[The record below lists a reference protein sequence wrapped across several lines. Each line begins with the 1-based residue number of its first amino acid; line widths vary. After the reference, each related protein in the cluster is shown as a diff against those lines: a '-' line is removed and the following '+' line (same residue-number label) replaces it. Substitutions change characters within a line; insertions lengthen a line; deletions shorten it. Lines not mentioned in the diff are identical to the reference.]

1 MMKSMK
7 LGLKLLRYAWGIKTT
22 LLSGGIFFLLGLLSF
37 TMSVQTWYLGGYLLM
52 VLAVYPAQL
61 LSSLT
66 VSNLVQ
72 TSPWKKALQT
82 SVPTALTAGAFALTY
97 GGALIISLLRLNA
110 RPEMR
115 EDMVMILVLFTFEIF
130 LIMTYCGIAYKTYV
144 LGTALFI
151 IVFVIGSRVIQIGAA
166 LGVFRGVSVFVA
178 ACSGFAAM
186 LLGSAVQYG
195 LSLMLYKRALS
206 KNAQYPGLRKY
217 I

>member
-1 MMKSMK
+1 MK
-7 LGLKLLRYAWGIKTT
+7 LGFKLLRYAWGIKTT

-115 EDMVMILVLFTFEIF
+115 EDMVMILVLFAFEIF

-151 IVFVIGSRVIQIGAA
+151 IVFVIGSSVIQIGAA
-166 LGVFRGVSVFVA
+166 LGAFRGVSVFGA

-206 KNAQYPGLRKY
+206 KNAQYAGLRKY

>member
-7 LGLKLLRYAWGIKTT
+7 LGFKLLRYAWGIKTT

-72 TSPWKKALQT
+72 TSTWKKALQT

-115 EDMVMILVLFTFEIF
+115 EDMVMILVLFAFEIF

-151 IVFVIGSRVIQIGAA
+151 IVFVIGSSVIQIGAA
-166 LGVFRGVSVFVA
+166 LGAFRGVSVFVA

>member
-1 MMKSMK
+1 MKSMK
-7 LGLKLLRYAWGIKTT
+7 LGFKLLRYAWGIKTT

-115 EDMVMILVLFTFEIF
+115 EDMVMILVLFAFEIF

-151 IVFVIGSRVIQIGAA
+151 IVFVMGSSVIQIGAA
-166 LGVFRGVSVFVA
+166 LGAFRGVSVFGA

>member
-1 MMKSMK
+1 MK
-7 LGLKLLRYAWGIKTT
+7 LGFKLLRYAWGIKTT

-115 EDMVMILVLFTFEIF
+115 EDMVMILVLFAFEIF

-151 IVFVIGSRVIQIGAA
+151 IVFVMGSSVIQIGAA
-166 LGVFRGVSVFVA
+166 LGAFRGVSVFGA

>member
-7 LGLKLLRYAWGIKTT
+7 LGFKLLRYAWGIKTT

-115 EDMVMILVLFTFEIF
+115 EDMVMILVLFAFEIF

-151 IVFVIGSRVIQIGAA
+151 IVFVIGSSVIQIGAA
-166 LGVFRGVSVFVA
+166 LGAFRGVSVFGA

>member
-1 MMKSMK
+1 MS
-7 LGLKLLRYAWGIKTT
+7 I
-22 LLSGGIFFLLGLLSF
+22 

>member
-7 LGLKLLRYAWGIKTT
+7 LGFKLLRYAWGIKTT

-115 EDMVMILVLFTFEIF
+115 EDMVMILVLFAFEIF

-151 IVFVIGSRVIQIGAA
+151 IVFVMGSSVIQIGAA
-166 LGVFRGVSVFVA
+166 LGAFRGVSVFGA

>member
-1 MMKSMK
+1 MK
-7 LGLKLLRYAWGIKTT
+7 LGFKLLRYAWGIKTT

-115 EDMVMILVLFTFEIF
+115 EDMVMILVLFAFEIF

-151 IVFVIGSRVIQIGAA
+151 IVFVIGSSVIQIGAA
-166 LGVFRGVSVFVA
+166 LGAFRGVSVFGA

>member
-1 MMKSMK
+1 MKSMK
-7 LGLKLLRYAWGIKTT
+7 LGFKLLRYAWGIKTT

-115 EDMVMILVLFTFEIF
+115 EDMVMILVLFAFEIF

-151 IVFVIGSRVIQIGAA
+151 IVFVIGSSVIQIGAA
-166 LGVFRGVSVFVA
+166 LGAFRGVSVFGA

>member
-22 LLSGGIFFLLGLLSF
+22 VLSGGIFFLLGLLLF
-37 TMSVQTWYLGGYLLM
+37 IMSIETWYLGGYLLLISAM
-52 VLAVYPAQL
+52 FPAQL
-61 LSSLT
+61 LSSLS
-66 VSNLVQ
+66 VSDLVQ

-82 SVPTALTAGAFALTY
+82 SVPTALTAGAFVLTY
-97 GGALIISLLRLNA
+97 GGVLIISLLRLNA

-130 LIMTYCGIAYKTYV
+130 LIMTYYGIAYKTYV
-144 LGTALFI
+144 MGTALFI
-151 IVFVIGSRVIQIGAA
+151 IAFVIGTSVIQVGAA
-166 LGVFRGVSVFVA
+166 LGALRSVSIPAA
-178 ACSGFAAM
+178 ACSGFVAI

-206 KNAQYPGLRKY
+206 KNAQYAGLRKY

>member
-1 MMKSMK
+1 MK
-7 LGLKLLRYAWGIKTT
+7 LGFKLLRYAWGIKTT

-72 TSPWKKALQT
+72 TSTWKKALQT

-115 EDMVMILVLFTFEIF
+115 EDMVMILVLFAFEIF

-151 IVFVIGSRVIQIGAA
+151 IVFVIGSSVIQIGAA
-166 LGVFRGVSVFVA
+166 LGAFRGVSVFAA

>member
-115 EDMVMILVLFTFEIF
+115 EDMVMILVLFAFEIF

-151 IVFVIGSRVIQIGAA
+151 IVFVMGSSVIQIGAA
-166 LGVFRGVSVFVA
+166 LGAFRGVSVFGA

>member
-1 MMKSMK
+1 MK

-115 EDMVMILVLFTFEIF
+115 EDMVMILVLFAFEIF

-151 IVFVIGSRVIQIGAA
+151 IVFVIGSSVIQIGAA
-166 LGVFRGVSVFVA
+166 LGVFGGVSVFVA

>member
-1 MMKSMK
+1 MKSMK

-115 EDMVMILVLFTFEIF
+115 EDMVMILVLFAFEIF

-151 IVFVIGSRVIQIGAA
+151 IVFVMGSSVIQIGAA
-166 LGVFRGVSVFVA
+166 LGAFRGVSVFGA

>member
-1 MMKSMK
+1 MK
-7 LGLKLLRYAWGIKTT
+7 LGFKLLRYAWGIKTT

-82 SVPTALTAGAFALTY
+82 SVPTVLTAGAFALTY

-115 EDMVMILVLFTFEIF
+115 EDMVMILVLFAFEIF

-151 IVFVIGSRVIQIGAA
+151 IVFVIGSSVIQIGAA
-166 LGVFRGVSVFVA
+166 LGAFRGVSVFVA

>member
-7 LGLKLLRYAWGIKTT
+7 LGFKLLRYAWGIKTT

-115 EDMVMILVLFTFEIF
+115 EDMVMILVLFAFEIF

-151 IVFVIGSRVIQIGAA
+151 IVFVIGSSVIQIGAA
-166 LGVFRGVSVFVA
+166 LGAFRGVSVFGA

-206 KNAQYPGLRKY
+206 KNAQYAGLRKY

>member
-1 MMKSMK
+1 MK

-115 EDMVMILVLFTFEIF
+115 EDMVMILVLFAFEIF

-151 IVFVIGSRVIQIGAA
+151 IVFVMGSSVIQIGAA
-166 LGVFRGVSVFVA
+166 LGAFRGVSVFGA

>member
-1 MMKSMK
+1 
-7 LGLKLLRYAWGIKTT
+7 
-22 LLSGGIFFLLGLLSF
+22 
-37 TMSVQTWYLGGYLLM
+37 M

-72 TSPWKKALQT
+72 TSPWKKRCRRQL
-82 SVPTALTAGAFALTY
+82 PTALTAGAFALTY

-115 EDMVMILVLFTFEIF
+115 EDMVMILVLFAFEIF

-151 IVFVIGSRVIQIGAA
+151 IVFVIGSSVIQIGAGF
-166 LGVFRGVSVFVA
+166 GVFRGVSVFVA
-178 ACSGFAAM
+178 TSAA
-186 LLGSAVQYG
+186 LPQCFWGVQY
-195 LSLMLYKRALS
+195 STDYR
-206 KNAQYPGLRKY
+206 
-217 I
+217 

>member
-7 LGLKLLRYAWGIKTT
+7 LGFKLLRYAWGIKTT

-97 GGALIISLLRLNA
+97 GGALIISLFRLNA

-115 EDMVMILVLFTFEIF
+115 EDMVMILVLFAFEIF

-144 LGTALFI
+144 LGTALFS
-151 IVFVIGSRVIQIGAA
+151 IVFVIGSSVIQIGAA
-166 LGVFRGVSVFVA
+166 LGAFRGVSVFGA